1 MGNRLQNCKYLPAW
15 LAADSGLEGILKLLL
30 EKTDMDIN
38 ITFFGC
44 GHTLLLTAAKTGNDK
59 VLKVILEKDQVCL
72 NQANKNGLTSFL

>member
-38 ITFFGC
+38 RTFRKY
-44 GHTLLLTAAKTGNDK
+44 GHTLLLEAAIMGNNAMK
-59 VLKVILEKDQVCL
+59 
-72 NQANKNGLTSFL
+72 